1 MKYFEWDENK
11 RKFNLEKHE
20 IDFVD
25 IIEIFDDPDRIEFE
39 STRAGEKRFQT
50 IGLAHEVVLF
60 LVYTLRGRKTRIIS
74 ARRASKN
81 ERKTYYEEKNQG

>member
-20 IDFVD
+20 IDFTD
-25 IIEIFDDPDRIEFE
+25 IIEIFNDPDRIEFE
-39 STRAGEKRFQT
+39 NIRSGEKRVQT
-50 IGLAHEVVLF
+50 IGIVYEVVLF
-60 LVYTLRGRKTRIIS
+60 LVYTPRGRKKRIIS

-81 ERKTYYEEKNQG
+81 ERKAYYEEKNKG